1 MPVASIFL
9 QLSIDAMGDASGRPR
24 RTRHRADGDDL
35 FRRILDSAPIS
46 MAIAGPDG
54 RCRQVNAA
62 FCAMFGFTPAECIG
76 RTVGDIVH
84 PDDRDAVL
92 QAFAALRR
100 GEIVRAERRYIRK
113 DGEAFWGMAHVSI
126 LPDAA
131 GDLYIYQI
139 VGIGPQKQAE
149 ADLTAS
155 ELRWNVAVASA
166 GQGIWDWNL
175 ATGRIWRSRQCTAM
189 LGFPEAEIDEAGDAW
204 WRSRLHP
211 DDVDRVLQTF
221 ERLVEG
227 GELIYDMDYRLQ
239 HQDGRW
245 VWILARGKV
254 VERAVDGR
262 PTRMIG
268 TNTDITRQKEIE
280 EQFANVS
287 ERLELAVRAGRIG
300 VWDLDLATGLYNLN
314 AEMHEIYG
322 FGETGMRAGVAPGA
336 YGGTLD
342 EAFAMIHP
350 DDVGTVAAEWHRALT
365 VTSSY
370 EGEFRICRTTGDI
383 RHIYSVAHVQRA
395 ADGTARRG
403 IGINLD
409 ITEQKEAAARLAGVN
424 ERLQLAMEVGRIGIF
439 DLDFASERYSWDN
452 RMHELYDL
460 PPGHFDGSL
469 EMWVGFIHPDDVAK
483 VLCENEAAIRDTS
496 VFSIDFR
503 IRLQRSGGIRHIRSL
518 ARVIRRPDGS
528 PIRAIGMNWDITDHM
543 DLAEALAEE
552 KERLRITLHSIGDA
566 VISTDA
572 QARISFMNPV
582 AEQMT
587 GWPAAE
593 AMGRPV
599 TEVFRLVDEASG
611 DPIPD
616 PVGVCLERMEPLYL
630 SDGAILLGRGGE
642 RRNVRDSAAPVRT
655 ASGEIIGAVLV
666 FQDVTK
672 DRVLQQALVHS
683 ASHDSL
689 TGLPNR
695 MAFEHGLREAVGQ
708 VRRGGRE
715 QVLCY
720 IDLDRFKIVND
731 GAGHAAGDALLRDV
745 ANLLR
750 RRCRA
755 EDLVARLGGDE
766 FALLLHDCTIGDGVT
781 IARQLIRA
789 VAGLRFLWDDKAYHI
804 GASVGL
810 TVVAADAGRPDE
822 LMSQADVA
830 CYTAK
835 TAGRSRVSI
844 YGGDGS
850 AARRHHR
857 EIQVAA
863 GIRNAIETN
872 RFRLY
877 AQEIRSLR
885 PQAEPMRHFEILLRM
900 QDDNGGIVEPADFIP
915 ASERYDLMGSIDRWV
930 IRTTLR
936 DHGPHLRAAPDLS
949 IGINL
954 SANSL
959 NDPFLWPFLKE
970 ELFVSG
976 LNPGRLHLEITETA
990 MINNLGAAGQFV
1002 SRARA
1007 AGCRVVLDDFGTGL
1021 SSFSYLRQFPVD
1033 GLKIDG
1039 GFIRQVA
1046 GSAVDRAI
1054 VESINAIGHRLGA
1067 ITIAEHV
1074 EDEAT
1079 LEIVRA
1085 MGIDQAQGFAVA
1097 RPMPID
1103 TAL

>member
-1 MPVASIFL
+1 
-9 QLSIDAMGDASGRPR
+9 
-24 RTRHRADGDDL
+24 
-35 FRRILDSAPIS
+35 
-46 MAIAGPDG
+46 
-54 RCRQVNAA
+54 
-62 FCAMFGFTPAECIG
+62 
-76 RTVGDIVH
+76 
-84 PDDRDAVL
+84 
-92 QAFAALRR
+92 
-100 GEIVRAERRYIRK
+100 
-113 DGEAFWGMAHVSI
+113 
-126 LPDAA
+126 
-131 GDLYIYQI
+131 
-139 VGIGPQKQAE
+139 
-149 ADLTAS
+149 
-155 ELRWNVAVASA
+155 
-166 GQGIWDWNL
+166 
-175 ATGRIWRSRQCTAM
+175 
-189 LGFPEAEIDEAGDAW
+189 
-204 WRSRLHP
+204 
-211 DDVDRVLQTF
+211 
-221 ERLVEG
+221 
-227 GELIYDMDYRLQ
+227 
-239 HQDGRW
+239 
-245 VWILARGKV
+245 
-254 VERAVDGR
+254 
-262 PTRMIG
+262 
-268 TNTDITRQKEIE
+268 
-280 EQFANVS
+280 
-287 ERLELAVRAGRIG
+287 
-300 VWDLDLATGLYNLN
+300 
-314 AEMHEIYG
+314 
-322 FGETGMRAGVAPGA
+322 
-336 YGGTLD
+336 
-342 EAFAMIHP
+342 
-350 DDVGTVAAEWHRALT
+350 
-365 VTSSY
+365 
-370 EGEFRICRTTGDI
+370 
-383 RHIYSVAHVQRA
+383 
-395 ADGTARRG
+395 
-403 IGINLD
+403 
-409 ITEQKEAAARLAGVN
+409 
-424 ERLQLAMEVGRIGIF
+424 
-439 DLDFASERYSWDN
+439 
-452 RMHELYDL
+452 
-460 PPGHFDGSL
+460 
-469 EMWVGFIHPDDVAK
+469 
-483 VLCENEAAIRDTS
+483 
-496 VFSIDFR
+496 
-503 IRLQRSGGIRHIRSL
+503 
-518 ARVIRRPDGS
+518 
-528 PIRAIGMNWDITDHM
+528 
-543 DLAEALAEE
+543 
-552 KERLRITLHSIGDA
+552 
-566 VISTDA
+566 
-572 QARISFMNPV
+572 
-582 AEQMT
+582 
-587 GWPAAE
+587 
-593 AMGRPV
+593 
-599 TEVFRLVDEASG
+599 
-611 DPIPD
+611 
-616 PVGVCLERMEPLYL
+616 
-630 SDGAILLGRGGE
+630 
-642 RRNVRDSAAPVRT
+642 
-655 ASGEIIGAVLV
+655 V

-689 TGLPNR
+689 TSLPNR

-1002 SRARA
+1002 SRARG

-1039 GFIRQVA
+1039 GFIRQVV
-1046 GSAVDRAI
+1046 GSEVDRAI

-1074 EDEAT
+1074 EDEET

-1085 MGIDQAQGFAVA
+1085 MGIDQAQGFAVG
-1097 RPMPID
+1097 RPQPID